1 MKRSRRFIARFF
13 RFVPVLAAVMDPA
26 RFEVAV
32 AEVAEVGVA
41 MGCGKSVRKCLGLN

>member
-1 MKRSRRFIARFF
+1 MKRSRRFIARFL
-13 RFVPVLAAVMDPA
+13 RFVPVLVAIDPA

-41 MGCGKSVRKCLGLN
+41 MGCGKSGRHF